1 MATTFGSTYAPRGG
15 RSVATYTTYA
25 EAQKAVD
32 YLSDQGFPVEQV
44 DIVGSDLRIVEQVTG
59 RLTTGRA
66 AMIGAGTG
74 AWWGLFI
81 GLLVGLFTTGPE
93 WVGLILGGLL
103 IGAVWGAIFGFFA
116 QWSTRGQRDF
126 ASQSGIVAGHYDVLV
141 ADAQAERA
149 RSLLAQV
156 S

>member
-1 MATTFGSTYAPRGG
+1 MATAFDPTYTPRSGQ
-15 RSVATYTTYA
+15 SVANFNTYG

-32 YLSDQGFPVEQV
+32 YLSDHGFPVEQV
-44 DIVGSDLRIVEQVTG
+44 EIVGSDVRLVEQVTG

-93 WVGLILGGLL
+93 WLGLIIGGLL
-103 IGAVWGAIFGFFA
+103 IGAVWGAVFGFFA

-126 ASQSGIVAGHYDVLV
+126 ASQRGIVASRYDVIV
-141 ADAQAERA
+141 ADAQVERA
-149 RSLLAQV
+149 RTLLAQA

>member
-1 MATTFGSTYAPRGG
+1 MATRFDTTYAPAAGK
-15 RSVATYTTYA
+15 SVANYTSNG

-81 GLLVGLFTTGPE
+81 GLLVGLSTTGPE
-93 WVGLILGGLL
+93 WLGLILGGLL
-103 IGAVWGAIFGFFA
+103 IGAVRGAVFGCFA
-116 QWSTRGQRDF
+116 Q
-126 ASQSGIVAGHYDVLV
+126 
-141 ADAQAERA
+141 
-149 RSLLAQV
+149 
-156 S
+156 